1 MVLAHLMIGLLV
13 GALAAVTSLVMG
25 YSFWSAVGFY
35 VLGSGLG
42 TAGIIPLVLLSRLS
56 EAVDDAFSG
65 TFATESEYR
74 PAS

>member
-1 MVLAHLMIGLLV
+1 MIGLLV

-56 EAVDDAFSG
+56 EAANDAFSE
-65 TFATESEYR
+65 TFAIEREYR
-74 PAS
+74 QAT